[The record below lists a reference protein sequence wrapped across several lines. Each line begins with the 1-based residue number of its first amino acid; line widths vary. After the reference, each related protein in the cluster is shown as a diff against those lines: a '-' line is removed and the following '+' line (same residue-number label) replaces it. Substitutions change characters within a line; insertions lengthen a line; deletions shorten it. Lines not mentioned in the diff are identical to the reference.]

1 MKPKVAQVAPNK
13 EESKLIPDYIIDN
26 CAKHPNKVFLTQPL
40 RNGIIKDW
48 TFSHFL
54 SESQKMAA
62 HIESLNLAV
71 PSQIAIMS
79 KNCAWWRMADL
90 AIMMSGHVGVPI
102 YPTLTSEMTDDKVY
116 A

>member
-1 MKPKVAQVAPNK
+1 MKAPKGKKRKEKINSKNEAKSSAVAPNK

-26 CAKHPNKVFLTQPL
+26 CAKHPNKVFLTQSL

-71 PSQIAIMS
+71 PS
-79 KNCAWWRMADL
+79 
-90 AIMMSGHVGVPI
+90 
-102 YPTLTSEMTDDKVY
+102 
-116 A
+116 